1 MNKYTRKYTANNVTI
16 DEFDGDYYECFKYV
30 IDYISLATYE
40 KSREE
45 YEVWYY
51 KAKDLDFYA
60 RGLNHIERQKF
71 CRDWLK
77 DAGYIK

>member
-1 MNKYTRKYTANNVTI
+1 MNNYTRKYTAYNVTI

-30 IDYISLATYE
+30 IDYISLETHE

-45 YEVWYY
+45 YEIWYY
-51 KAKDLDFYA
+51 KARDLDFYA
-60 RGLNHIERQKF
+60 RGLGYTERQNF

-77 DAGYIK
+77 DGGYIK